1 VCNNTAG
8 LITIP
13 FIFGWVMGAVY
24 NKISIQ
30 NPVKIPHKNS
40 FLTALAVV
48 AATYF
53 SLLAMQ
59 KTSFPV
65 VIMF

>member
-1 VCNNTAG
+1 
-8 LITIP
+8 LP
-13 FIFGWVMGAVY
+13 FIIAWLMGMTY
-24 NKISIQ
+24 NRIFVRDK
-30 NPVKIPHKNS
+30 VVIPHRNS
-40 FLTALAVV
+40 AIAAVTVV

-53 SLLAMQ
+53 SILAIQ